1 MIDKL
6 QNMYGNQLSEINTQL
21 SEATRRVTANNEP
34 QTIDSNARNSE
45 IKEVAKE
52 LEAVFSYQLI
62 KEMRKMSES
71 MSSENGL
78 GSSTYTSLFDMELSK
93 LFAESGMGLQDSIV
107 RWLERV
113 PNTADVNDSNG
124 AADIPESEA
133 PEKVGRASVNI
144 NPL

>member
-34 QTIDSNARNSE
+34 QTIDSEARHSE

-71 MSSENGL
+71 MSSDNGL
-78 GSSTYTSLFDMELSK
+78 GSSTYTSLFDMEISK
-93 LFAESGMGLQDSIV
+93 LFADNGLGLQDSIV
-107 RWLERV
+107 RWLERA
-113 PNTADVNDSNG
+113 PNTADVNNSDDT
-124 AADIPESEA
+124 ADIPKTEA
-133 PEKVGRASVNI
+133 PEKAGGPQSI
-144 NPL
+144 

>member
-71 MSSENGL
+71 ISSENGL
-78 GSSTYTSLFDMELSK
+78 GSSTYTSLFDMEISK
-93 LFAESGMGLQDSIV
+93 LFADSGLGLQDTIV
-107 RWLERV
+107 RWLERA
-113 PNTADVNDSNG
+113 PNTANINNSDET
-124 AADIPESEA
+124 ADIPETET
-133 PEKVGRASVNI
+133 PEKARGPQSI
-144 NPL
+144 